1 MKNLILTLGIFVA
14 STAFGQNQFHMTQ
27 FALQKEFINPA
38 AMHSH
43 HSLNASLFS
52 RMQWLKF
59 EGAPRFQGLSITTP
73 SKSFDHAYGGML
85 IHDKIGVHENLQL
98 SGQYA
103 YRLQLDR
110 NTRLA
115 FGMGASMN
123 FISAKYSQ
131 VNTIVDNDP
140 TFAQD
145 APMKMA
151 PNFRFG
157 TYLYADNYTAG
168 FSIQNMMKNSLE
180 FSGANATAK
189 SEFDPTDMHIYVH
202 GSYTLEASSDLD
214 LTPTV
219 LFKHVA
225 GSPLQYEVNLM
236 GTVNDVFGIGVTYR
250 SSQEFALMANYEW
263 DEKFQFGYAYDML
276 FSDLSVFSSGTH
288 ELMFIYKIRSSKRDK
303 YKGEDKPKEESGG
316 GGSIKP
322 EL

>member
-1 MKNLILTLGIFVA
+1 MKKIVLSLGILLA
-14 STAFGQNQFHMTQ
+14 SIALGQNQFHMTQ

-59 EGAPRFQGLSITTP
+59 EGAPRFQGLSVSTP
-73 SKSFDHAYGGML
+73 SKSFDHAYGGMI

-115 FGMGASMN
+115 FGLGASMN
-123 FISAKYSQ
+123 FISAKYSE

-157 TYLYADNYTAG
+157 SYLYSEKYSAG
-168 FSIQNMMKNSLE
+168 FSIQNLMKNSLE
-180 FSGANATAK
+180 FSGANTATKTA
-189 SEFDPTDMHIYVH
+189 FDPSDMHIYLH
-202 GSYTLEASSDLD
+202 GSYVLDASSELD
-214 LTPTV
+214 LIPT
-219 LFKHVA
+219 LLLKHVA
-225 GSPLQYEVNLM
+225 GSPLQYEINLM
-236 GTVNDVFGIGVTYR
+236 GKVNEVFGIGLTYR
-250 SSQEFALMANYEW
+250 SSKEFALMANYEW

-288 ELMFIYKIRSSKRDK
+288 ELMFIYKVRSSKRDK
-303 YKGEDKPKEESGG
+303 YTGEDKKKDDGG
-316 GGSIKP
+316 GGIKQ